1 MTAVEPDVIASG
13 DLVRIR
19 QKRRRDAF
27 QDWTWRRDADLARLD
42 AARVTALSF
51 DEYRN
56 QYEWQLQRS
65 QAYRSTFAVEA
76 HDGLHIGNVMYYN
89 VDAQRREAELGV
101 LIGEREF
108 WGGGYGREAVALL
121 LDFIFTTTSIVRV
134 YLHTLDWNVRAQKA
148 FAAVGFRDC
157 GRLRRGDNRF
167 HVMEVRREWLWQ
179 RDYQRRGMPRG
190 PEPQWESSE

>member
-1 MTAVEPDVIASG
+1 MTAVEPDVIVSG

-76 HDGLHIGNVMYYN
+76 HDGRHIGNVMYYN
-89 VDAQRREAELGV
+89 IDAQRREAELGV

-121 LDFIFTTTSIVRV
+121 QESGESVVPIGEIVYRSTRSSAGELLLAPGLP
-134 YLHTLDWNVRAQKA
+134 YTL
-148 FAAVGFRDC
+148 AA
-157 GRLRRGDNRF
+157 
-167 HVMEVRREWLWQ
+167 
-179 RDYQRRGMPRG
+179 
-190 PEPQWESSE
+190 S